1 MIYLNYFELESFICR
16 NVYKE
21 NNFSKDHLENG
32 VVLAVEVLDGA
43 QGGERE
49 PRQRLYGDRRSWA

>member
-49 PRQRLYGDRRSWA
+49 PRQRLY

>member
-1 MIYLNYFELESFICR
+1 MIYLNYFELGSSICR

-32 VVLAVEVLDGA
+32 VALAVEVLDGA
-43 QGGERE
+43 QGGERKPCQIGGVGLSE
-49 PRQRLYGDRRSWA
+49 C